1 MMSVKLRKGKSAII
15 AAIMLMALSIF
26 FSTVPAASAR
36 QISPLQGMEVL
47 RRSFSGI
54 TDFTAEITQEKQIA
68 LLKKKIVVNGIIRFK
83 KPDAFYMELYPPYAS
98 RLLLRDTSLA
108 MFLPSEN
115 VRNNIVLPPE
125 QSLRRWFAYLGRP
138 VTSLPDGV
146 EVHAET
152 RDKLTTLQ
160 ITPRQKGAVKEL
172 RLTFLENGNLSRL
185 VIEEQNR
192 DRTVLNFRS
201 MRKNVGLTEKD
212 FRLETN

>member
-1 MMSVKLRKGKSAII
+1 MMNAKSRAGNFAIV
-15 AAIMLMALSIF
+15 LTTSLLALSIIF
-26 FSTVPAASAR
+26 TTVPVVSAR

-47 RRSFSGI
+47 RRSFSGM

-68 LLKKKIVVNGIIRFK
+68 LMKKKIVVNGIVRFK

-108 MFLPSEN
+108 MFLPAEN

-138 VTSLPDGV
+138 ATFLPEGV
-146 EVHAET
+146 DVRAET
-152 RDKLTTLQ
+152 RDKLTILQ
-160 ITPRQKGAVKEL
+160 ITPRHKGAVKEL

-185 VIEEQNR
+185 VIEERNR

-212 FRLETN
+212 FRLE

>member
-1 MMSVKLRKGKSAII
+1 MMRAKPRGGKIAII
-15 AAIMLMALSIF
+15 WAILLMASSIF
-26 FSTVPAASAR
+26 FTTVPTVSAR

-68 LLKKKIVVNGIIRFK
+68 LMKKKIVVNGIVRFK
-83 KPDAFYMELYPPYAS
+83 KPDVFYMELYPPYAS

-108 MFLPSEN
+108 MFLPAEN

-138 VTSLPDGV
+138 ATSLPDGV

-160 ITPRQKGAVKEL
+160 ITPG
-172 RLTFLENGNLSRL
+172 
-185 VIEEQNR
+185 
-192 DRTVLNFRS
+192 
-201 MRKNVGLTEKD
+201 RKAP
-212 FRLETN
+212 

>member
-1 MMSVKLRKGKSAII
+1 MMNAKSGPGKIAIVL
-15 AAIMLMALSIF
+15 AILLMVLSIF
-26 FSTVPAASAR
+26 FTTVPAASAR
-36 QISPLQGMEVL
+36 QISPLQGMEAL

-54 TDFTAEITQEKQIA
+54 TDFTAEIIQEKQIA
-68 LLKKKIVVNGIIRFK
+68 LMKKKIVVNGIVRFK
-83 KPDAFYMELYPPYAS
+83 KPDTFYMELYPPYAS

-108 MFLPSEN
+108 MFLPAEN
-115 VRNNIVLPPE
+115 IRNNIVLPPE
-125 QSLRRWFAYLGRP
+125 QSLRRWFAYLDRP
-138 VTSLPDGV
+138 ATSLPDGV
-146 EVHAET
+146 EVRAET

-185 VIEEQNR
+185 VVEEQNR

-212 FRLETN
+212 FRLE

>member
-1 MMSVKLRKGKSAII
+1 MINAKSGTGKI
-15 AAIMLMALSIF
+15 AVVVAMLLMASSIF
-26 FSTVPAASAR
+26 FTAVPTASAR
-36 QISPLQGMEVL
+36 QLSPLQGLEVL

-68 LLKKKIVVNGIIRFK
+68 LMKKKIVVNGIVRFK

-108 MFLPSEN
+108 MFLPAEN

-138 VTSLPDGV
+138 ATSLPDGV
-146 EVHAET
+146 EIHAET

-172 RLTFLENGNLSRL
+172 RLTFLENGNLSRF

-192 DRTVLNFRS
+192 DRTVLNFRN
-201 MRKNVGLTEKD
+201 MRRNVGLTEKD
-212 FRLETN
+212 FRLE